1 MNTHTLTLPYRF
13 IVRHERMLV
22 LALGLFSLIAIGSYI
37 YGVIGTTI
45 EVTHRRNLESEIR
58 LANTRI
64 SEIEIAYFNTIT
76 AITLDHA
83 RELGFTEARDVS
95 FAYIPSASEVALV
108 R

>member
-1 MNTHTLTLPYRF
+1 M

-22 LALGLFSLIAIGSYI
+22 LLLGVLSLFSIGLYI

-45 EVTHRRNLESEIR
+45 EVTHRRTLESDIR

-64 SEIEIAYFNTIT
+64 SEIEIDYFNTI
-76 AITLDHA
+76 ASITLDHA
-83 RELGFTEARDVS
+83 RELGFSEARNVS
-95 FAYIPSASEVALV
+95 FAYTPTASEVAFV